1 MNKKIKFFF
10 LILINLSFISNNVCS
25 EINKIKIGL
34 LVPLTGDNAKLGNQI
49 LNSVRLAIK
58 DINSAQLE
66 IFPKDTQ
73 SDPNKT
79 LRSAIE
85 LEKIGI
91 NVVIGPVFYENIIY
105 LNELENI
112 TFLSL
117 TNKTLDI
124 PKNVVTTGINSTSQL
139 NTIKKFIE
147 LTELTKQFF

>member
-1 MNKKIKFFF
+1 MSKKIKFLFF
-10 LILINLSFISNNVCS
+10 ILINLSFMSSHVYS

-34 LVPLTGDNAKLGNQI
+34 LVPLTGDNAKLGKQI

-58 DINSAQLE
+58 DINSTQLE

-73 SDPNKT
+73 SNPNKT

-85 LEKIGI
+85 LEKMGI

-105 LNELENI
+105 LNELENV

-124 PKNVVTTGINSTSQL
+124 PKMLSRQVLIQPL
-139 NTIKKFIE
+139 N
-147 LTELTKQFF
+147 